1 MSDLTYEGFRKPA
14 KEFTLDSRDWRLEN
28 NQWTIEAKSRQ
39 ALHTKR
45 VCDRIRL
52 SNSKPPITIS
62 FAEGFQFSLPHHFT
76 EIAEQIEKSRF
87 ILELNDN
94 WDDEG
99 SIAYS
104 QKTFA
109 TAATFV
115 IKYCEAVWEEE
126 SVLIDA
132 PTILPG
138 PKGSIDLLWDKT
150 AYRLLINIHPDPDM
164 TASFYGD
171 NRTQVP
177 HIKGDFLL
185 SDEPERAIILLLLKE
200 KQ

>member
-1 MSDLTYEGFRKPA
+1 MSDLTYERFIKSA
-14 KEFTLDSRDWRLEN
+14 KESALASSDWRQAN
-28 NQWTIEAKSRQ
+28 NEWTVDAKSRQ
-39 ALHTKR
+39 ASHTKR
-45 VCDRIRL
+45 VCDRIQL
-52 SNSKPPITIS
+52 SNSKPAITIS
-62 FAEGFQFSLPHHFT
+62 FAEGLQFRLPHYFT
-76 EIAEQIEKSRF
+76 EIAEQIDKSRF

-99 SIAYS
+99 SIACS

-109 TAATFV
+109 TAVTFV

-150 AYRLLINIHPDPDM
+150 DYRLLINIHPDPDVI
-164 TASFYGD
+164 ASFYGD

-185 SDEPERAIILLLLKE
+185 SGEPERAIILLLQKA